1 MMEISK
7 IIEYMKDNPKEII
20 KSFPEAVEYA
30 SSINRHIYL
39 GDIDEE
45 VGGIVDNLIRF
56 WNKEDEDN
64 DIAIEEREP
73 IKIFINS
80 GGGDLFATFTMV
92 NSIAMSKTP
101 VWTINTGAAYSG
113 GFLTFIA
120 GHKRFAYPYSSFLLH
135 EGSLTGMSG
144 DAGKFRNFA
153 AFYEKSLQILRRI
166 VIDYTDIS
174 QEEYNAHKLEDWWF
188 TAEEAKEY
196 GIFDEYAT
204 KHIF

>member
-30 SSINRHIYL
+30 NSVNRHIYL

-45 VGGIVDNLIRF
+45 VGSMVDNLIRF
-56 WNKEDEDN
+56 WNREDEDN
-64 DIAIEEREP
+64 NIAIEEREP

-92 NSIAMSKTP
+92 NSITMSKTP
-101 VWTINTGAAYSG
+101 IWTINTGSAYSG

-120 GHKRFAYPYSSFLLH
+120 GHRRFAYPYSSFLLH
-135 EGSLTGMSG
+135 EGSCNGAGG

-153 AFYEKSLQILRRI
+153 AFYEKCLTILREI
-166 VIDYTDIS
+166 VIKFTNITE
-174 QEEYNAHKLEDWWF
+174 EEYNIHKLEDWWF
-188 TAEEAKEY
+188 TAKEAKEY

-204 KHIF
+204 EHIF